1 MVRTAECV
9 TAHTYLGALLVCLL
23 CLYRNVY
30 CWNREHSVSISYLH
44 SEIEDLQN
52 GNKMTI
58 KSLCED
64 VANNSI
70 HYLLLQQYIVN

>member
-1 MVRTAECV
+1 M
-9 TAHTYLGALLVCLL
+9 
-23 CLYRNVY
+23 
-30 CWNREHSVSISYLH
+30 SISYLH